1 MFDEFRKRRAAAKAQ
16 HEAKVAV
23 HDYPKRLAA
32 WQAERDAEQ
41 ALIDAATSPDTGT
54 AGIVLHQGE
63 SCVGVLSNCG
73 LVEERR
79 GAGHYVGGSQ
89 GISVPIATIGG
100 RSVRYHVGAQRGHF
114 EQGPMAP
121 SVVATGT
128 LYVTNQ
134 RILFTGPTQTRE
146 CAFAKVVAVNRDDQT
161 GTLTVAVSNRQ
172 KPTVVTYGPSVAGW
186 VGFVVDLA
194 LARWR
199 GDDAQFIANL
209 RSTLAAIDARK
220 PQDPGAPQTAP
231 DAPRPAA
238 GPEATPPTP

>member
-1 MFDEFRKRRAAAKAQ
+1 MFDEFRKRREAAKAQ
-16 HEAKVAV
+16 HQAKVAV

-41 ALIDAATSPDTGT
+41 ALIDAATSPA
-54 AGIVLHQGE
+54 AGNVEIVLHQGE
-63 SCVGVLSNCG
+63 SCVGVLGNCG

-89 GISVPIATIGG
+89 GISVPIAKIGG
-100 RSVRYHVGAQRGHF
+100 RTVRYYVGAQRGHF
-114 EQGPMAP
+114 DQGPMAQ

-128 LYVTNQ
+128 LYITNQ

-161 GTLTVAVSNRQ
+161 GTLTMAVSNRQ

-186 VGFVVDLA
+186 VGFAVDLA

-199 GDDAQFIANL
+199 GDDATFIANL
-209 RSTLAAIDARK
+209 KSTLAAIDARK
-220 PQDPGAPQTAP
+220 PQDPSAPPVAP
-231 DAPRPAA
+231 SPSGGPAA
-238 GPEATPPTP
+238 PSATPPSA